1 MLYGQGWGATKQK
14 YLIKVPYICFF
25 FNETMK
31 LFSVVAYHDQRQQQV
46 LSSYARKFLKMLFFS
61 FIDSVPPKPQSQP
74 LPPTPRDH
82 AHWEMNLGSLQRV
95 SDTIT
100 TTISVIWTSVECK
113 QTKVPYKIL
122 HLFCLFYESNEAFYS
137 CCLP

>member
-1 MLYGQGWGATKQK
+1 MDKCGVQTNKSTLEK
-14 YLIKVPYICFF
+14 YLTFVFF
-25 FNETMK
+25 FMRAMK

-74 LPPTPRDH
+74 PPPTPRDR
-82 AHWEMNLGSLQRV
+82 AHRKMNLGSLQRV

-100 TTISVIWTSVECK
+100 TTISVIWTSVQCK
-113 QTKVPYKIL
+113 QTKVP
-122 HLFCLFYESNEAFYS
+122 
-137 CCLP
+137 